1 MFEDE
6 PTRDSMNSMNEET
19 MNSVIEDT
27 EMLSDEVHTGVTNVD
42 FIGFE
47 SQEMKIE
54 DNQEMK
60 F

>member
-42 FIGFE
+42 FFGFE
-47 SQEMKIE
+47 TQEMKIE